1 MNKELKN
8 LQIELSLN
16 DLNSILEALGHLPYV
31 QVFNLVESLRQQAIA
46 QVKAQQGPVAEPELA
61 MN

>member
-8 LQIELSLN
+8 IQLEVSLN
-16 DLNSILEALGHLPYV
+16 ELNSILESLGHLPYV
-31 QVFNLVESLRQQAIA
+31 QVFNLIESLRQQAIS
-46 QVKAQQGPVAEPELA
+46 QVKAQQVPAAEPELA

>member
-8 LQIELSLN
+8 LHIEVSLN
-16 DLNSILEALGHLPYV
+16 ELNSILEALGHLPYV
-31 QVFNLVESLRQQAIA
+31 QVFALVESLRAQAIA
-46 QVKAQQGPVAEPELA
+46 QVKAQQVPAAEPELA

>member
-8 LQIELSLN
+8 LQIEVSLPE
-16 DLNSILEALGHLPYV
+16 LNSILEALGHLPYV

-46 QVKAQQGPVAEPELA
+46 QVKAQQVTAAEPEFA
-61 MN
+61 IH